1 MLCNRWFLGIMAG
14 VSLLLVTGCRSAP
27 KQGRDAN
34 GQTPGPVMARGKG
47 QGKDWPADKLAEA
60 HAHYAAA
67 IVYEMEENTQA
78 ALEEYYQAALN
89 DPDNEALILEVS
101 RRLLQ
106 QKQPEKAL
114 AVVSAAAARPRATGA
129 IFARLGMIDAQLGKN
144 EQAAAANRAA
154 IKRSPDS
161 LAGYQNL
168 VLLALQKKQSPEALK
183 VLEAAGRQPK
193 ADADFLVG
201 LAELCASV
209 ALQSPSEK
217 EKLDAQALAALKRA
231 DKLNPAG
238 MQLRLR
244 LADSFAALG
253 ETGRAAALYLDLVK
267 KLPDVPFIRERVHA
281 KLASIYLRGS
291 DNKKAIEQFEAVIR
305 DDPTNPQAYF
315 YLGRLYYEAKDSA
328 HAADCFSKTI
338 VLNPGA
344 EEAYCY
350 LALSQI
356 GINQSQE
363 ALATLDKARQ
373 KFPQDFDVELITALA
388 YTRQKAYPQ
397 AIRHYTAAEV
407 IAKAT
412 EPARLNQEFYFEIGA
427 AYERTG
433 DYTQAEDYFQKCLQL
448 APDFSEALNYL
459 GYMWAEHG
467 VKLDRARGLIQKALQ
482 KEPQNPAYLDS
493 LGWVLFKLKQPQDAL
508 GYILKA
514 VQLSKDPDPTVLDH
528 LGDIYAALDQPQK
541 AREAWTKSL
550 TLEANEQVRRK
561 LEAVPPAPG
570 QAPNPKSPEQHE

>member
-1 MLCNRWFLGIMAG
+1 
-14 VSLLLVTGCRSAP
+14 
-27 KQGRDAN
+27 
-34 GQTPGPVMARGKG
+34 
-47 QGKDWPADKLAEA
+47 
-60 HAHYAAA
+60 
-67 IVYEMEENTQA
+67 
-78 ALEEYYQAALN
+78 
-89 DPDNEALILEVS
+89 
-101 RRLLQ
+101 
-106 QKQPEKAL
+106 
-114 AVVSAAAARPRATGA
+114 
-129 IFARLGMIDAQLGKN
+129 
-144 EQAAAANRAA
+144 
-154 IKRSPDS
+154 
-161 LAGYQNL
+161 
-168 VLLALQKKQSPEALK
+168 
-183 VLEAAGRQPK
+183 
-193 ADADFLVG
+193 
-201 LAELCASV
+201 
-209 ALQSPSEK
+209 
-217 EKLDAQALAALKRA
+217 
-231 DKLNPAG
+231 

-244 LADSFAALG
+244 LADGFAALG

-291 DNKKAIEQFEAVIR
+291 DNKKAIEQFEAIIR

-315 YLGRLYYEAKDSA
+315 YLGRLYYESKDSA

-433 DYTQAEDYFQKCLQL
+433 DYKQAEDYFQKCLQL

-467 VKLDRARGLIQKALQ
+467 VKLEIGRAH
-482 KEPQNPAYLDS
+482 
-493 LGWVLFKLKQPQDAL
+493 V
-508 GYILKA
+508 
-514 VQLSKDPDPTVLDH
+514 
-528 LGDIYAALDQPQK
+528 
-541 AREAWTKSL
+541 
-550 TLEANEQVRRK
+550 
-561 LEAVPPAPG
+561 
-570 QAPNPKSPEQHE
+570 